1 MLKFENEYFKVY
13 EYLMEN
19 NKGHYYIYLYMY
31 FDGVKRRWKTH
42 YSKSLY
48 EIIMKGYDLI

>member
-13 EYLMEN
+13 EYLIET
-19 NKGHYYIYLYMY
+19 NKNYYYVYLYEY
-31 FDGVKRRWKTH
+31 FDGEKQRWKTH

-48 EIIMKGYDLI
+48 QIIMKGYSLR